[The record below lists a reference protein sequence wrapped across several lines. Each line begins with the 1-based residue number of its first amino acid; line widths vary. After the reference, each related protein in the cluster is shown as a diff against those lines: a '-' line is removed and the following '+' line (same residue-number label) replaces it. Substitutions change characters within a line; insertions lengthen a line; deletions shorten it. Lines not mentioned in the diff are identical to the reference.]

1 MILGL
6 TLSALVVAYLWSWR
20 QPRVQVSAARLWAF
34 LAGVAAIWLAVGP
47 VLGHLDQGYLT
58 AHMVQHLLLMTIA
71 APLVLLGEPARVF
84 HPAAAARVQIP
95 APHPLLCWFAGTGIV
110 LFWHVPALFELGM
123 RWHLLQQLTFLVAG
137 LLFWIP
143 VIRPS
148 PTVTS
153 WPRWSIPAYLFSAT
167 LPCDAL
173 SAFLAFCGRVV
184 YPRYCSTGG
193 LGISALDDQIRA
205 GALMWFW
212 VTIAYLIPAALETMA
227 LLSPPARSWSGVAM
241 DMAPSSATGGRH
253 RQL

>member
-6 TLSALVVAYLWSWR
+6 TLAALAVAYLRSWLR
-20 QPRVQVSAARLWAF
+20 TRKVPVARLWAF
-34 LAGVAAIWLAVGP
+34 LAGVGTIWLAVGP

-71 APLVLLGEPARVF
+71 APLLLLGEPARVF
-84 HPAAAARVQIP
+84 APSASARLQIP
-95 APHPLLCWFAGTGIV
+95 APNPLLCWLAGTGIV
-110 LFWHVPALFELGM
+110 LFWHVPAIFELGM

-137 LLFWIP
+137 LLFWVP

-148 PTVTS
+148 PMVSS
-153 WPRWSIPAYLFSAT
+153 WPRWSIPAYLFFGT

-173 SAFLAFCGRVV
+173 SAFLTFCGRVV
-184 YPRYCSTGG
+184 YPRYCVTGG

-212 VTIAYLIPAALETMA
+212 VTIAYLIPAALETMT
-227 LLSPPARSWSGVAM
+227 LLSPQVRASGLSRAE
-241 DMAPSSATGGRH
+241 P
-253 RQL
+253 

>member
-1 MILGL
+1 MILNL
-6 TLSALVVAYLWSWR
+6 TLAALAVAYLWSWR
-20 QPRVQVSAARLWAF
+20 RAQLRVSVPRPWAF
-34 LAGVAAIWLAVGP
+34 LAGVGTIWLAVGP

-71 APLVLLGEPARVF
+71 APLLLLGDPARVF
-84 HPAAAARVQIP
+84 QPAASAGIQIP
-95 APHPLLCWFAGTGIV
+95 APHPLLCWLAGTGIV
-110 LFWHVPALFELGM
+110 LFWHVPAIFELGM

-143 VIRPS
+143 VVRPW

-153 WPRWSIPAYLFSAT
+153 WPRWSIPAYLFLAT

-184 YPRYCSTGG
+184 YPRYCFTGG

-212 VTIAYLIPAALETMA
+212 VTIAYLIPAALETVE
-227 LLSPPARSWSGVAM
+227 LLSPAARRPDA
-241 DMAPSSATGGRH
+241 GRA
-253 RQL
+253 R